1 MLAHCGEVV
10 DARSLHP
17 DQLPAEEHLEPL
29 AREVIESEDYDEG
42 SYASGV
48 LGDLVK
54 RSLRDLERAW
64 PSPLDRGVLDRLAK
78 SAETVTRQTYDGIL
92 REQLP
97 AVENALDDY
106 YASQPVGDISVAIL
120 DLLHPAIIESS
131 YSHFRAGHYREAVLN
146 AFVTV
151 FELIRRRTSLDKD
164 GAALIGQVFSLENP
178 LLVFDTLESES
189 GRNQQKGYIQILQ
202 GAYLAIRNPNAH
214 SSSSTVDRQEAAQ
227 CLVFASFLSR
237 KVERCSE

>member
-1 MLAHCGEVV
+1 MLDRYIQINRLLRNIAN
-10 DARSLHP
+10 
-17 DQLPAEEHLEPL
+17 L

-48 LGDLVK
+48 LSDLVK

-64 PSPLDRGVLDRLAK
+64 PSALDRGALEGLVK
-78 SAETVTRQTYDGIL
+78 SAEKVTRQTYDGIL
-92 REQLP
+92 REELP
-97 AVENALDDY
+97 NVENAIDDY
-106 YASQPVGDISVAIL
+106 YVSQPVGDINVAIL

-146 AFVTV
+146 AFVIV
-151 FELIRRRTSLDKD
+151 FELIRRRTTLDKD

-178 LLVFDTLESES
+178 LLVFDTLDNES

-214 SSSSTVDRQEAAQ
+214 SSSSSVDMQEAAQ
-227 CLVFASFLSR
+227 CLVFASLLCR
-237 KVERCSE
+237 KVEMCSK